1 MFLRLTKGW
10 ALVGVVA
17 IVFGAGVLH
26 GLLVWSSGSLIP
38 RMIGHIVMDIGLFAY
53 WWTGIAGEFTAR
65 RISETGVDQP
75 FLVTCATLATTLIVV
90 PLAVWRIRRMNRQ
103 FDYNAIQ
110 VDYFYK
116 PQIEGEH
123 NGPSHSS

>member
-38 RMIGHIVMDIGLFAY
+38 RMIGHIVMDIGLFAI
-53 WWTGIAGEFTAR
+53 GGPASPASLPRGRSR
-65 RISETGVDQP
+65 RSAWIS
-75 FLVTCATLATTLIVV
+75 LSSSRA
-90 PLAVWRIRRMNRQ
+90 PLWR
-103 FDYNAIQ
+103 
-110 VDYFYK
+110 
-116 PQIEGEH
+116 P
-123 NGPSHSS
+123 PSLLCCPRPGGSGG